1 MLERFLLVWL
11 VLLSGLAYYWP
22 AFKLPF
28 DPFHTP
34 KPVLDGAFALTMF
47 LIGSLL
53 PLDEVRQVRQR
64 WPAVLG
70 GTAVQYLTMPAL
82 AYVVGRLAGLP
93 TDLFLGVIVV
103 GCVPGAMASNLLTL
117 AARGNVSYSVSLTTL
132 AMLLSPLVVPA
143 ALWVTLGM
151 AKKIDPLGVS
161 FKLLWQVVGPV
172 VLGHLLARRF
182 ARWQRWSQGLGPPVA
197 NLTILW
203 IIAAVVATKRERL
216 GQALGAV
223 ALVLLLINVLGYAAG
238 FLAGKLMRLPRG
250 MRRALT
256 LEIGM
261 QNAGLGTLLALDLFR
276 DLPAAAVPPAAYTF
290 GCMLTGTL
298 LAGVWSLSAREGSEG
313 KAGPDALTG
322 DSPG

>member
-22 AFKLPF
+22 ALGLPF
-28 DPFHTP
+28 DPFDTP

-82 AYVVGRLAGLP
+82 AYFVGRLAGLP

-103 GCVPGAMASNLLTL
+103 GCVPGAMASNVLTL

-132 AMLLSPLVVPA
+132 ATLLSPLVVPA

-151 AKKIDPLGVS
+151 AKEIDPLGVS

-182 ARWQRWSQGLGPPVA
+182 ALWQRWSQRLGPPVA
-197 NLTILW
+197 HLTILW
-203 IIAAVVATKRERL
+203 IIAVVVAIQRDRL

-238 FLAGKLMRLPRG
+238 FLAGKLMRLPGG

-276 DLPAAAVPPAAYTF
+276 DMPAATVPPAAYTF

-313 KAGPDALTG
+313 EAGPDAVTG